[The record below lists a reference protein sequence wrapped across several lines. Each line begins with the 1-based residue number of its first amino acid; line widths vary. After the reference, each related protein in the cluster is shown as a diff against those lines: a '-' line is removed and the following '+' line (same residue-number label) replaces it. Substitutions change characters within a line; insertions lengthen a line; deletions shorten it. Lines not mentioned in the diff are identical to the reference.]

1 MNHRTARRGAA
12 VASLA
17 LVGAVGA
24 GTVGATT
31 VPAGDGE
38 PLRLGILA
46 ECEGAFGG
54 FNEDTVAGV
63 TLAMVNFA
71 GATSNSTTTALD
83 GFTGAVAGGRPIEVV
98 GVGCGDD
105 TADRIIQEVRTLVEQ
120 NNAEIVVGPLSGDE
134 AIAVANYAKDHPE
147 VTFID
152 GIAGSQEPTLQV
164 QAENYFRFHG
174 DGAQW
179 NAGLGD
185 RLYNEAGW
193 RTAAVIA
200 DDYSF
205 GWTSA
210 AGFIADFCAVG
221 GDVVTRVFPPLGT
234 TDYSSFIQQLPD
246 PDEVDGYFWVVG
258 GTGTNA
264 ALEAFVNAKG
274 DLTGDQHAGNLFFSP
289 ALASALGPDIAGAY
303 IGGFAAFPPDVLT
316 PAIEEYKAS
325 ADATWESLRRGA
337 AGGETGRAVDGCRL
351 RLHVRLLRRR
361 PGDGPGARCR
371 RWRLVRR
378 PRRVPRGAVD
388 DDAGGTVRQ
397 RDARREPA
405 GHHRHVRRPTRS
417 RRGVRRSGPA
427 DRGDHPAGRPDLR
440 RHVRPRYPATVA
452 GRPAVRGARA
462 AVDRQRD
469 PGRRRCSADR
479 RGHRRQRSGW
489 HGAGWHG
496 AGRHGAGWV
505 PSRWPPNPQPRRPPQ
520 ADERHD
526 GDRVAAEG
534 IAPFVQLRD
543 VVVRFGGLLALGG
556 VNLDVARGE
565 RLAVLGP
572 NGAGKTTLFNVIAG
586 DLHPTS
592 GTIVIN
598 GVDCTTAPSRQ
609 RPKLGV
615 ARTYQKTRLF
625 PGLTVEDNLQLAWIG
640 KHGESP
646 SLSPSGL
653 RGAGRDA
660 ARAAARRCG
669 WLTNSTPSSATC
681 RTDNSASSRW
691 AWSSSPSQS

>member
-1 MNHRTARRGAA
+1 MNHKTARRGAV

-17 LVGAVGA
+17 LVGTVGA
-24 GTVGATT
+24 GTVAATT

-38 PLRLGILA
+38 PIRLGILA

-54 FNEDTVAGV
+54 FNEDVVAGV
-63 TLAMVNFA
+63 TLALVNQA
-71 GATSNSTTTALD
+71 GATVNSTTTALD

-120 NNAEIVVGPLSGDE
+120 ENAEIVIGPLSGDE

-210 AGFIADFCAVG
+210 AGFIADFCGVG

-303 IGGFAAFPPDVLT
+303 IGGFAAFPGDVVT
-316 PAIEEYKAS
+316 PEIEAYKAS
-325 ADATWESLRRGA
+325 ADATWESLASGA
-337 AGGETGRAVDGCRL
+337 AGGETAPASAAAGFGFMYGYYVAGLALVQGLEAVGGDLSDGHAAFREELASMTLEAPYGSVTLDENRQGIIDTFVAQLVLDEESGEVVQQTVAIIPQVDQTFGGTFGPDTPPPSREDPACEAADLPWVGNAIPVVDG
-351 RLHVRLLRRR
+351 V
-361 PGDGPGARCR
+361 PQADGATEGSAP
-371 RWRLVRR
+371 
-378 PRRVPRGAVD
+378 
-388 DDAGGTVRQ
+388 AGTEPIGT
-397 RDARREPA
+397 EPA
-405 GHHRHVRRPTRS
+405 GTE
-417 RRGVRRSGPA
+417 
-427 DRGDHPAGRPDLR
+427 PAGTE
-440 RHVRPRYPATVA
+440 PAGTEPA
-452 GRPAVRGARA
+452 G
-462 AVDRQRD
+462 
-469 PGRRRCSADR
+469 
-479 RGHRRQRSGW
+479 
-489 HGAGWHG
+489 
-496 AGRHGAGWV
+496 
-505 PSRWPPNPQPRRPPQ
+505 
-520 ADERHD
+520 
-526 GDRVAAEG
+526 
-534 IAPFVQLRD
+534 
-543 VVVRFGGLLALGG
+543 
-556 VNLDVARGE
+556 
-565 RLAVLGP
+565 
-572 NGAGKTTLFNVIAG
+572 
-586 DLHPTS
+586 
-592 GTIVIN
+592 
-598 GVDCTTAPSRQ
+598 TAP
-609 RPKLGV
+609 
-615 ARTYQKTRLF
+615 
-625 PGLTVEDNLQLAWIG
+625 
-640 KHGESP
+640 
-646 SLSPSGL
+646 
-653 RGAGRDA
+653 A
-660 ARAAARRCG
+660 ATETTEAA
-669 WLTNSTPSSATC
+669 
-681 RTDNSASSRW
+681 
-691 AWSSSPSQS
+691 

>member
-38 PLRLGILA
+38 PLRLGILG

-71 GATSNSTTTALD
+71 GASSNSTTTALD

-325 ADATWESLRRGA
+325 ADATWESLASGA
-337 AGGETGRAVDGCRL
+337 AGGETAPASTAAGFGFMYGYYVAGQAMVQALDAVGGDLSDGHAAFREELSTMTLEAPYGDVTLDENRQGIIDTFVAQLVLDEESGEVVQETVAIIPQVDQTFGGTFGPDTPPPSREDPPCEERELPWTGNAIPVVDG
-351 RLHVRLLRRR
+351 V
-361 PGDGPGARCR
+361 PQTDGATEGSAP
-371 RWRLVRR
+371 
-378 PRRVPRGAVD
+378 
-388 DDAGGTVRQ
+388 AGTEPMGT
-397 RDARREPA
+397 EPA
-405 GHHRHVRRPTRS
+405 GTEPVGTE
-417 RRGVRRSGPA
+417 
-427 DRGDHPAGRPDLR
+427 PAGTE
-440 RHVRPRYPATVA
+440 PAAT
-452 GRPAVRGARA
+452 
-462 AVDRQRD
+462 
-469 PGRRRCSADR
+469 
-479 RGHRRQRSGW
+479 
-489 HGAGWHG
+489 
-496 AGRHGAGWV
+496 
-505 PSRWPPNPQPRRPPQ
+505 
-520 ADERHD
+520 E
-526 GDRVAAEG
+526 
-534 IAPFVQLRD
+534 
-543 VVVRFGGLLALGG
+543 
-556 VNLDVARGE
+556 
-565 RLAVLGP
+565 
-572 NGAGKTTLFNVIAG
+572 
-586 DLHPTS
+586 
-592 GTIVIN
+592 
-598 GVDCTTAPSRQ
+598 TTA
-609 RPKLGV
+609 G
-615 ARTYQKTRLF
+615 
-625 PGLTVEDNLQLAWIG
+625 
-640 KHGESP
+640 
-646 SLSPSGL
+646 
-653 RGAGRDA
+653 
-660 ARAAARRCG
+660 
-669 WLTNSTPSSATC
+669 
-681 RTDNSASSRW
+681 
-691 AWSSSPSQS
+691 

>member
-1 MNHRTARRGAA
+1 MNHRTARRGAV

-120 NNAEIVVGPLSGDE
+120 NNAEIVIGPLSGDE
-134 AIAVANYAKDHPE
+134 AIAIANYAKDHPE

-289 ALASALGPDIAGAY
+289 ALASALGPGH
-303 IGGFAAFPPDVLT
+303 
-316 PAIEEYKAS
+316 
-325 ADATWESLRRGA
+325 RRGVHRRVRCVP
-337 AGGETGRAVDGCRL
+337 TGRGDAGDRGVQGQR
-351 RLHVRLLRRR
+351 RRHVGEPRLRRR
-361 PGDGPGARCR
+361 TAERRAQRQSPPVSASCTATTSPAR
-371 RWRLVRR
+371 RWCR
-378 PRRVPRGAVD
+378 P
-388 DDAGGTVRQ
+388 
-397 RDARREPA
+397 
-405 GHHRHVRRPTRS
+405 
-417 RRGVRRSGPA
+417 
-427 DRGDHPAGRPDLR
+427 
-440 RHVRPRYPATVA
+440 
-452 GRPAVRGARA
+452 
-462 AVDRQRD
+462 
-469 PGRRRCSADR
+469 
-479 RGHRRQRSGW
+479 
-489 HGAGWHG
+489 
-496 AGRHGAGWV
+496 
-505 PSRWPPNPQPRRPPQ
+505 
-520 ADERHD
+520 
-526 GDRVAAEG
+526 
-534 IAPFVQLRD
+534 
-543 VVVRFGGLLALGG
+543 
-556 VNLDVARGE
+556 
-565 RLAVLGP
+565 
-572 NGAGKTTLFNVIAG
+572 
-586 DLHPTS
+586 
-592 GTIVIN
+592 
-598 GVDCTTAPSRQ
+598 
-609 RPKLGV
+609 
-615 ARTYQKTRLF
+615 
-625 PGLTVEDNLQLAWIG
+625 
-640 KHGESP
+640 
-646 SLSPSGL
+646 
-653 RGAGRDA
+653 
-660 ARAAARRCG
+660 
-669 WLTNSTPSSATC
+669 STPSAATC
-681 RTDNSASSRW
+681 PTAMPHSVRSWRR
-691 AWSSSPSQS
+691 